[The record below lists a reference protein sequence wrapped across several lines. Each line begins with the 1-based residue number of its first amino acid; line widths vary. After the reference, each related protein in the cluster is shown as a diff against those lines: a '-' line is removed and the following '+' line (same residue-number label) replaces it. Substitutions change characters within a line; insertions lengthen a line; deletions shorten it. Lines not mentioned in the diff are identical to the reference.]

1 MINILNKIINIIN
14 DSFLDKSIKINI
26 NLIVLNII
34 YYSLSENINNLVI
47 YKIEK
52 ELEKMIIILD
62 EINDPDEIFE
72 LKLYFYI
79 NKKNTNIVNMFIKTI
94 KLYEINNNKI
104 YLLIH
109 IKNIKRIILKNKL
122 WCNKLGTAI
131 LL

>member
-1 MINILNKIINIIN
+1 MNKIINIIN

>member
-1 MINILNKIINIIN
+1 MINILNKTLNIIN
-14 DSFLDKSIKINI
+14 ESFLDKSIKINI